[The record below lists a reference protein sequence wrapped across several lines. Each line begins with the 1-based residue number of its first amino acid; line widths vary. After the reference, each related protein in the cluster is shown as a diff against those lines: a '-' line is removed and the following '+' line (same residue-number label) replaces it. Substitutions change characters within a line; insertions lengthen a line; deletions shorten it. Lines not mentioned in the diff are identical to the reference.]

1 MKTVF
6 NNLKPIII
14 YWASLF
20 IYVSILF
27 LDFMSFEACVATFW
41 IIFLI
46 LNIVIGVL
54 NKPKDMFIG
63 TIIIELQFLIC
74 GAIVLF
80 ESGKSPQ
87 EPTVVQNIASFGD
100 FFMVA
105 FKNPN
110 VWGLLATMLMPLIP
124 VIIFEIKKSAGVE
137 YGEKSS
143 SFSENK
149 TVKTV
154 FNNLMPI
161 IIYWVSVMLFFNI
174 GIFDYFSYKT
184 LGIIMWSAFM
194 IFNIIMGL
202 CNKLKNVYIGM
213 IIVELQFVICGAI
226 ILFEASK
233 TPYVPTFVS
242 YGNYM
247 LAISDNINFGKFIIT
262 ILLPLAPFVGFGLKK
277 LFEQKKYA

>member
-63 TIIIELQFLIC
+63 TIIIEFQFLIC

-87 EPTVVQNIASFGD
+87 EPTVVQNIA
-100 FFMVA
+100 
-105 FKNPN
+105 
-110 VWGLLATMLMPLIP
+110 
-124 VIIFEIKKSAGVE
+124 
-137 YGEKSS
+137 
-143 SFSENK
+143 
-149 TVKTV
+149 
-154 FNNLMPI
+154 
-161 IIYWVSVMLFFNI
+161 
-174 GIFDYFSYKT
+174 
-184 LGIIMWSAFM
+184 
-194 IFNIIMGL
+194 
-202 CNKLKNVYIGM
+202 
-213 IIVELQFVICGAI
+213 
-226 ILFEASK
+226 
-233 TPYVPTFVS
+233 TF
-242 YGNYM
+242 
-247 LAISDNINFGKFIIT
+247 DNINFGKFIIT
-262 ILLPLAPFVGFGLKK
+262 ILLPLTAFVGFGLKK
-277 LFEQKKYA
+277 LFDQRKYIKS